1 VAAAWF
7 GLVGV
12 VIGGLVAFGA
22 TFLLEWLRERADA
35 QAARSILKAELK
47 EASTALEDALSGPMP
62 EWPPGWDR
70 VGWSES
76 WSTYRP
82 VLAKRMNTED
92 FSKLADAF
100 LQMRLLQTGLAA
112 GQRGLE
118 GADEAFLRRVQSVV
132 SDAERVVDETPRT

>member
-1 VAAAWF
+1 VAEVWF

-22 TFLLEWLRERADA
+22 TFLLEWLRERSDA
-35 QAARSILKAELK
+35 KAAESILKAELK
-47 EASTALEDALSGPMP
+47 EAATALEDALSGPMP

-82 VLAKRMNTED
+82 VLAKSMKTDD
-92 FSKLADAF
+92 FSKLASAF

-112 GQRGLE
+112 GKRGLE
-118 GADEAFLRRVQSVV
+118 GPDEAFLRHSQSVV
-132 SDAERVVDETPRT
+132 SDAEIVLNVKARS